1 MFSRPGNYWKF
12 LEYLILTLVCF
23 LLQSVPA
30 FGVRFLGCA
39 PSLLLLLT
47 VGVAFFESPA
57 FAAWF
62 GLAMGILSELTTS
75 TIVGLDGILFMFIG
89 FFTAV
94 ALELVLQRQ
103 FFVYL
108 SICLGGVAVQQ
119 LLQYLYR
126 VLIWDSVPFG
136 IAFINRILPIFLFTG
151 LCAFPLYGILRHYDR
166 KFREQEGLV

>member
-1 MFSRPGNYWKF
+1 M
-12 LEYLILTLVCF
+12 TLVCF

-30 FGVRFLGCA
+30 FGVRFVGCA

-47 VGVAFFESPA
+47 VGVAFFESPS

-62 GLAMGILSELTTS
+62 GLIAGLLSELTTS
-75 TIVGLDGILFMFIG
+75 TIVGLDGILFMFLG

-108 SICLGGVAVQQ
+108 SICLGATAVQQ

-126 VLIWDSVPFG
+126 LLIWESVPFG
-136 IAFINRILPIFLFTG
+136 IALVNRMLPIFFFTG
-151 LCAFPLYGILRHYDR
+151 ICSYPLYGIMRYYDR
-166 KFREQEGLV
+166 KFREQEELA

>member
-1 MFSRPGNYWKF
+1 MFSRSGNYWKF
-12 LEYLILTLVCF
+12 LEYVILTLVCF

-62 GLAMGILSELTTS
+62 GLAAGLLAELTTS
-75 TIVGLDGILFMFIG
+75 TIVGLDGTLFMFIG

-126 VLIWDSVPFG
+126 VLIWERVPFG
-136 IAFINRILPIFLFTG
+136 IALVDRILPIFFFTG
-151 LCAFPLYGILRHYDR
+151 LFAFPLYGIMKHYDR
-166 KFREQEGLV
+166 KFRIEEELV